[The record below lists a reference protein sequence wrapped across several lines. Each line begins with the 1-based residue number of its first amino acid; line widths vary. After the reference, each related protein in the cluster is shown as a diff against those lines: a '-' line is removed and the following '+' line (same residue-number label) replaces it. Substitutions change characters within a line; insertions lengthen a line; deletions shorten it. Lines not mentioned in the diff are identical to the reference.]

1 MIDGV
6 EIYGEADMIFY
17 EQELDH
23 ATAVKEVGCVAHREG
38 IGRGENREIFAE
50 MVAFVGADED
60 DRAAF
65 GLGYIG
71 DAANVYG

>member
-23 ATAVKEVGCVAHREG
+23 ATAVEEVGCIAYREG

-50 MVAFVGADED
+50 TLAFVGADEND
-60 DRAAF
+60 GAAF
-65 GLGYIG
+65 GLGYIL
-71 DAANVYG
+71 DATNMHG